1 MAGSVRAYADTV
13 AGTLGTPA
21 DPAIAELLAGADA
34 LDAALAAPATLDAA
48 LARWR
53 AATHALRDRL
63 LDYLLAEIPVG
74 NLPLLAPGD
83 DWDAPDG
90 VRLEASLGP
99 LGLVI
104 ASPPLRLA
112 DPRDATGPGI
122 VIGQLLPSSLAA
134 HLDAGPVSGDGSVS
148 VLADGVSG
156 ALALHLGTIEVAAL
170 ASLRR
175 AAGGASFAAVFS
187 AGFTPGIQFGFGFQ
201 LSRVGGVVGINRA
214 VDEHAIATRLRDG
227 SAGEVLFPLD
237 IGASALRALAALEAI
252 LPPRAGNSVV
262 GPTLRLSWLEIGG
275 QGFLLARRR
284 RADRASR
291 AAAGR
296 DRRYRAGRYPPVL
309 KLRVDVLGV
318 LDFAQQT
325 VSVDA
330 SLVDSGLLDIFT
342 IYGDLAFRQ
351 CWGPQAYTVLS
362 AGGFYPGF
370 RPEPASIPPLRR
382 LGFHLDSPVPG
393 IDVRAEGYLAVTSN
407 TVQLG
412 GYLEAGISAGGCGAH
427 GFISVDALVQFAPF
441 HAHADVSAG
450 FEVEVFGLT
459 FCGIRLDGTVDG
471 PGPVTIHGRLTVETF
486 LHDFHFDETFSF
498 GSGNG
503 PPAVPPARAAQVLA
517 DQEVRPAPSG
527 PSGARTSTSSGPG
540 SPCSPDSP

>member
-13 AGTLGTPA
+13 ATTLGAPA

-34 LDAALAAPATLDAA
+34 LDAALVAPATLDAA

-74 NLPLLAPGD
+74 NLPLLGAGD
-83 DWDAPDG
+83 EWDAPDG

-104 ASPPLRLA
+104 ASPPFRLA

-122 VIGQLLPSSLAA
+122 VIGQLTPSSLAA

-175 AAGGASFAAVFS
+175 AAGGASFVAVFS

-275 QGFLLARRR
+275 QGFLSLDLGVLIELPGPQRVVIVGIA
-284 RADRASR
+284 
-291 AAAGR
+291 
-296 DRRYRAGRYPPVL
+296 RAGIPPVL

-427 GFISVDALVQFAPF
+427 GFISVDALVQFTPF

-459 FCGIRLDGTVDG
+459 FCGIRLDGTIDG

-498 GSGNG
+498 GSVNG
-503 PPAVPPARAAQVLA
+503 SPAVPPARAAQVLA
-517 DQEVRPAPSG
+517 DQEVRP
-527 PSGARTSTSSGPG
+527 GALRPV
-540 SPCSPDSP
+540 SPDSP

>member
-1 MAGSVRAYADTV
+1 
-13 AGTLGTPA
+13 
-21 DPAIAELLAGADA
+21 
-34 LDAALAAPATLDAA
+34 
-48 LARWR
+48 
-53 AATHALRDRL
+53 
-63 LDYLLAEIPVG
+63 
-74 NLPLLAPGD
+74 
-83 DWDAPDG
+83 
-90 VRLEASLGP
+90 
-99 LGLVI
+99 
-104 ASPPLRLA
+104 
-112 DPRDATGPGI
+112 
-122 VIGQLLPSSLAA
+122 
-134 HLDAGPVSGDGSVS
+134 
-148 VLADGVSG
+148 
-156 ALALHLGTIEVAAL
+156 
-170 ASLRR
+170 
-175 AAGGASFAAVFS
+175 
-187 AGFTPGIQFGFGFQ
+187 
-201 LSRVGGVVGINRA
+201 
-214 VDEHAIATRLRDG
+214 
-227 SAGEVLFPLD
+227 
-237 IGASALRALAALEAI
+237 LEAI
-252 LPPRAGNSVV
+252 LPPRAGDSVV

-275 QGFLLARRR
+275 QGFLSLDLGVLIELPGPQRIVIVGIA
-284 RADRASR
+284 R
-291 AAAGR
+291 AAI
-296 DRRYRAGRYPPVL
+296 PPVL

-318 LDFAQQT
+318 IDFTQQT

-393 IDVRAEGYLAVTSN
+393 IDVRAEGYFAVTSN

-427 GFISVDALVQFAPF
+427 GFISVDAIVQFTPF

-459 FCGIRLDGTVDG
+459 FCGIRLDGIVDG

-498 GSGNG
+498 GSTNA

-517 DQEVRPAPSG
+517 DQEVRPGALRPVGGPDVDVVAARLPVQPGFALVSPRGGIAWQQKRVPLTIPIDRLDGAPLGGTQTVNASVPHQTGGLDDLFAPGSFITLTQAQALNRPPFDQLPGGVVSAGGDDLSG
-527 PSGARTSTSSGPG
+527 PPQPQSTKPDVYRKVRGEDLVPLGLLGFGTLAFPGILLGMVAARDATPALATRAPLVTAAAESWATAQDGAVWPSATAAHQAARTSGDANAFAVAAADLANPVVLAG
-540 SPCSPDSP
+540 V